1 MASGRNHVVI
11 VLSYLSIDKGENGIY
26 SHLDKNGTRSHY
38 PHGLMEKISLV
49 LPTSQCINILS
60 FFILGLL
67 IACSPTDSGK
77 KSIAS
82 SGSNVGRGSN
92 IEENS
97 KLRIMSSTP
106 IIADWL
112 NEIGGNRLS
121 ARSIV
126 PHSVNPHGYQLGAK
140 DLAEI
145 TESSHVFTVGL
156 NYEGQWLVKFLNN
169 HPGIDQIA
177 LGDVVSPLKY
187 EDEHESEHGNGAY
200 DPHFWF
206 DPSRVIIAITKIAD
220 ELSKIDPEGSD
231 FYQSRASRYI
241 SELEK
246 LDNFIFAELEK
257 IPVDKR
263 KIMTEHESLKY
274 LSDRYGIEILEAV
287 IPSVNSEVGP
297 TPKNLVA
304 AIDSIKQHEIQV
316 IFLESSTRNSSAETV
331 ADETGINVVYGLSVE
346 TLKVGQT
353 YVDFMK
359 SNLRTIVSNI
369 ID

>member
-316 IFLESSTRNSSAETV
+316 IFLESSTSNSSAKTV

-346 TLKVGQT
+346 TLKVDQT

-359 SNLRTIVSNI
+359 SNLSTIVLNL